1 MTTLCPTCN
10 NTLDRKHVDAI
21 GEDVLHCRVCR
32 RFSVEGSDTWLEV
45 PLIDVLRKLARQR
58 DDDARR
64 TKEMITSPITDPRWT
79 QIFI

>member
-10 NTLDRKHVDAI
+10 NTLTRKFQPAI
-21 GEDVLHCRVCR
+21 GEDVLRCRVCNMYT
-32 RFSVEGSDTWLEV
+32 VEGSGQWLLSPNV
-45 PLIDVLRKLARQR
+45 QLLQQIIKQR

-64 TKEMITSPITDPRWT
+64 MKEMITSPITDPRWT